1 MEFKI
6 FRWACTCISDFI
18 ISFDAMFHNRKYRQT
33 PDLWLLFTPINNFF
47 YPSLCSLSGNNF
59 WMAVSLPYLKIERDS
74 FQDEF
79 YYTWNFLRI
88 QWNFHK
94 DPLKNFIHKRPD
106 IKYSKYTLI
115 SGLWNYLLLQHHII
129 HFFKIVQSIRLYRT
143 FCHQI
148 KFISRVQASHF
159 WISAQLFLKYT
170 GKSLDRKSV
179 V

>member
-18 ISFDAMFHNRKYRQT
+18 ISFDAMFHNRKYRQLPLFSYCSPRSIT
-33 PDLWLLFTPINNFF
+33 SFIHLFTLYLGII
-47 YPSLCSLSGNNF
+47 F

-94 DPLKNFIHKRPD
+94 DPLKISY
-106 IKYSKYTLI
+106 IKDQISSTASIPWYLVFEIIFSYNTTSSTFSKL
-115 SGLWNYLLLQHHII
+115 SN
-129 HFFKIVQSIRLYRT
+129 R
-143 FCHQI
+143 
-148 KFISRVQASHF
+148 
-159 WISAQLFLKYT
+159 
-170 GKSLDRKSV
+170 
-179 V
+179 

>member
-1 MEFKI
+1 MCWFFILHTCSSFVLMEFKI

-94 DPLKNFIHKRPD
+94 DPLKISY
-106 IKYSKYTLI
+106 IKDQISSTASIPWYLVYEIIFSYNTTSSTFSKL
-115 SGLWNYLLLQHHII
+115 SN
-129 HFFKIVQSIRLYRT
+129 R
-143 FCHQI
+143 
-148 KFISRVQASHF
+148 
-159 WISAQLFLKYT
+159 
-170 GKSLDRKSV
+170 
-179 V
+179 